1 MFEIGKFNRL
11 KALRLTPPGM
21 FLGKDGEEEV
31 VLLPHR
37 YIPPTLVVGDEVDVF
52 IYLDSEDR
60 LIATTQKPKIQ
71 LNQFACLEVKDV
83 NKVGAFLDWGLDKDL
98 MVPFSEQKRNMK
110 KGESYLVYLFLDEE
124 SNRLVA
130 TSKIEPFLE
139 KETIELSEGE
149 EVDLLIGESSDIG
162 VNVIINNRYK
172 GLIYHNE
179 IFHNI
184 YPGDRT
190 KGYIKAVRED
200 RKIDVS
206 LQQQGFK
213 NIDRTAEIL
222 LQKLKANEGYLDLH
236 DDSDPGEIMVRL
248 QMSKKSFKKAVGLL
262 YKKRLIVLE
271 PQGIRLAK

>member
-1 MFEIGKFNRL
+1 MFEIGKFNKLR
-11 KALRLTPPGM
+11 ALRLTPPGM

-37 YIPPTLVVGDEVDVF
+37 YIPSTLVVDDEVEVF

-60 LIATTQKPKIQ
+60 IIATTQIPKVQ
-71 LNQFACLEVKDV
+71 LNQFACLEVKEI
-83 NKVGAFLDWGLDKDL
+83 NSVGAFLNWGLEKDL
-98 MVPFSEQKRNMK
+98 MVPFSEQKKNMK
-110 KGESYLVYLFLDEE
+110 RGESYLVYLYLDHE

-130 TSKIEPFLE
+130 TSKIDSFLE
-139 KETIELSEGE
+139 KEIIDLEEDE

-179 IFHNI
+179 IFKNI
-184 YPGDRT
+184 FPGDKT
-190 KGYIKAVRED
+190 KGYIKAIRED
-200 RKIDVS
+200 NKIDVS
-206 LQQQGFK
+206 LQQQGVK
-213 NIDRTAEIL
+213 NIDPTAEFI
-222 LQKLKANEGYLDLH
+222 LQKLKANDGYLDLN
-236 DDSDPGEIMVRL
+236 DESDAGEIMVRL

-271 PQGIRLAK
+271 QEGIRLAQ

>member
-184 YPGDRT
+184 YSGDRT

>member
-1 MFEIGKFNRL
+1 MFEIGKYNKLR
-11 KALRLTPPGM
+11 ALRLTPPGM

-37 YIPPTLVVGDEVDVF
+37 YIPSTLVVDDEIEVF

-60 LIATTQKPKIQ
+60 LIATTQTPKVQ

-83 NKVGAFLDWGLDKDL
+83 NSVGAFLDWGLEKDL
-98 MVPFSEQKRNMK
+98 MVPFSEQKKNMK
-110 KGESYLVYLFLDEE
+110 RGESYLVYLFLDTE

-130 TSKIEPFLE
+130 TSKIDFFLE
-139 KETIELSEGE
+139 KEIIELNEE
-149 EVDLLIGESSDIG
+149 DEVDLLIGESSEIG

-179 IFHNI
+179 IFKNI
-184 YPGDRT
+184 YPGDKT
-190 KGYIKAVRED
+190 KGYIKTIRED
-200 RKIDVS
+200 NKIDVS
-206 LQQQGFK
+206 LQQQGAK
-213 NIDRTAEIL
+213 NVDPTAEFI
-222 LQKLKANEGYLDLH
+222 LQKLKANDGFLDLN
-236 DDSDPGEIMVRL
+236 DDSDAGEIMVRL

-271 PQGIRLAK
+271 QDGIRLVQ